1 VARGS
6 ALEDLVVTG
15 DAAAWRDRNV
25 FVTGCTGLLGAWVT
39 QTLADAGANVV
50 GLVRDHVPRS
60 RLVRDRLLDRITVV
74 SGAVEDAPLLERALN
89 EYEIDTVFHLAAQ
102 TIVGIANRSP
112 LSTFDANVRGTWN
125 VLEACRRSPLVKA
138 VVVAS
143 SDKAYGTQERL
154 PYDESMP
161 LHGAHPY
168 DVSKSCTDLIAAS
181 YHQTYRLPVAIT
193 RFGNFYGGGDLNFNR
208 LVPQTI
214 RSVIRDEAP
223 IIRSDGTFVRDYI
236 YIEDAAAAYVLLAER
251 LREDPS
257 LAGEA
262 FNFSC
267 EQPMT
272 VIELVDRILALM
284 GRADLRPRVLNEAS
298 NEIRA
303 QYLAAGKARVR
314 LGWKPRFT
322 LDDGLA
328 RTIAWYRTFFADGAR
343 A

>member
-1 VARGS
+1 M
-6 ALEDLVVTG
+6 TP
-15 DAAAWRDRNV
+15 DAGVWRDRNV

-39 QTLADAGANVV
+39 QTLADAGAHVV

-89 EYEIDTVFHLAAQ
+89 EYEIETVFHLAAQ

-125 VLEACRRSPLVKA
+125 VLEACRRSPLVKS

-161 LHGAHPY
+161 LRGEHPY

-181 YHQTYRLPVAIT
+181 YHHTYRLPVAIT

-223 IIRSDGTFVRDYI
+223 IIRSDGSFVRDYI

-251 LREDPS
+251 LREDPT

-284 GRADLRPRVLNEAS
+284 GRTDLRPRVLNEAS

-322 LDDGLA
+322 LDDGLT
-328 RTIAWYRTFFADGAR
+328 RTIAWYRALFTDGAR

>member
-1 VARGS
+1 M
-6 ALEDLVVTG
+6 TG
-15 DAAAWRDRNV
+15 GAGVWRDRNV

-39 QTLADAGANVV
+39 GTLADAGANVV

-60 RLVRDRLLDRITVV
+60 RLVRDRLVERITVV

-125 VLEACRRSPLVKA
+125 VLEACRRSPLVTS

-143 SDKAYGTQERL
+143 SDKAYGTQARL
-154 PYDESMP
+154 PYDEAMP
-161 LHGAHPY
+161 LHGEHPY

-181 YHQTYRLPVAIT
+181 YHHTYRLPVAIT

-214 RSVIRDEAP
+214 RAVIRDEAP
-223 IIRSDGTFVRDYI
+223 VIRSDGTFVRDYI

-251 LREDPS
+251 LREDAT

-284 GRADLRPRVLNEAS
+284 GRTELRPRVLNEAS

-322 LDDGLA
+322 LDEGLA
-328 RTIAWYRTFFADGAR
+328 RTIAWYRGFFADGAR

>member
-1 VARGS
+1 MTA
-6 ALEDLVVTG
+6 
-15 DAAAWRDRNV
+15 DAPVWRDRNV

-60 RLVRDRLLDRITVV
+60 RLVRDRILDRITTVA
-74 SGAVEDAPLLERALN
+74 GAVEDAPLLERALN

-112 LSTFDANVRGTWN
+112 LSTFDANIRGTWN
-125 VLEACRRSPLVKA
+125 LLEACRRSSLVRS

-143 SDKAYGTQERL
+143 SDKAYGTQEQL

-161 LHGAHPY
+161 LRGEHPY

-181 YHQTYRLPVAIT
+181 YHRTYGVPVAVT

-214 RSVIRDEAP
+214 RSVIRGEAP
-223 IIRSDGTFVRDYI
+223 VIRSDGTFVRDYI
-236 YIEDAAAAYVLLAER
+236 YIEDAAAAYILLAER
-251 LREDPS
+251 LRDDRG

-267 EQPMT
+267 EQPIT
-272 VIELVDRILALM
+272 VTDLVHRILGLM
-284 GRADLRPRVLNEAS
+284 GRTDLRPRVLNEAS

-303 QYLAAGKARVR
+303 QYLAAGKARIR

-322 LDDGLA
+322 LDEGLT
-328 RTIAWYRTFFADGAR
+328 RTIAWYRQLFAEGGR

>member
-1 VARGS
+1 
-6 ALEDLVVTG
+6 VTVE
-15 DAAAWRDRNV
+15 APLWRDRNV
-25 FVTGCTGLLGAWVT
+25 FVTGCTGLLGSWVA
-39 QTLADAGANVV
+39 QTLAEAGANVV

-60 RLVRDRLLDRITVV
+60 RLVRERIVERVTVV
-74 SGAVEDAPLLERALN
+74 SGAVEDYLLLERALN

-112 LSTFDANVRGTWN
+112 LSTFDANIRGTWN
-125 VLEACRRSPLVKA
+125 VLEACRCSPLVKS

-143 SDKAYGTQERL
+143 SDKAYGAQEQL
-154 PYDESMP
+154 PYDEAMP
-161 LHGAHPY
+161 LQGAHPY
-168 DVSKSCTDLIAAS
+168 DVSKSCTDLIAVS
-181 YHQTYRLPVAIT
+181 YHRTYGLPVAVT

-214 RSVIRDEAP
+214 RSVIRGERP
-223 IIRSDGTFVRDYI
+223 VIRSDGAFVRDYI

-251 LREDPS
+251 LREDAT

-267 EQPMT
+267 ENPAT
-272 VIELVDRILALM
+272 VSDLVDRILRLM

-303 QYLAAGKARVR
+303 QYLAAAKARVR
-314 LGWKPRFT
+314 LGWKPRFS

-328 RTIAWYRTFFADGAR
+328 RTIDWYRAFFAESGR
-343 A
+343 P

>member
-1 VARGS
+1 MVEAP
-6 ALEDLVVTG
+6 T
-15 DAAAWRDRNV
+15 WRDRNV
-25 FVTGCTGLLGAWVT
+25 FVTGCTGLLGSWVS
-39 QTLADAGANVV
+39 QTLAEAGANVV

-60 RLVRDRLLDRITVV
+60 RLVRERVLDRISVV
-74 SGAVEDAPLLERALN
+74 AGPVEDALLLERALN

-112 LSTFDANVRGTWN
+112 LSTFDANIRGTWN
-125 VLEACRRSPLVKA
+125 VLEACRRSPLVKS

-143 SDKAYGTQERL
+143 SDKAYGAQEHL
-154 PYDESMP
+154 PYDEAMP
-161 LHGAHPY
+161 LQGAHPY

-181 YHQTYRLPVAIT
+181 YFRTYRTPVAVT

-214 RSVIRDEAP
+214 RSVIRGEAP
-223 IIRSDGTFVRDYI
+223 VIRSDGTFVRDYI

-251 LREDPS
+251 LHEDPT

-267 EQPMT
+267 EHPVT
-272 VIELVDRILALM
+272 VSELVDRILRLM
-284 GRADLRPRVLNEAS
+284 KRTDLRPRILNEAS

-303 QYLAAGKARVR
+303 QYLAAGKAHLR
-314 LGWKPRFT
+314 LGWKPKYS

-328 RTIAWYRTFFADGAR
+328 RTIDWYRSFFAEGAP

>member
-1 VARGS
+1 MTVEAP
-6 ALEDLVVTG
+6 V
-15 DAAAWRDRNV
+15 WRDRNV
-25 FVTGCTGLLGAWVT
+25 FVTGCTGLLGAWVS
-39 QTLADAGANVV
+39 QVLAEAGANVV

-60 RLVRDRLLDRITVV
+60 RLVRERVLERITTV
-74 SGAVEDAPLLERALN
+74 SGELEDGRLLERALN

-112 LSTFDANVRGTWN
+112 LSTFDANIRGTWN

-138 VVVAS
+138 IVVAS
-143 SDKAYGTQERL
+143 SDKAYGAQTRL
-154 PYDESMP
+154 PYDEAMP
-161 LHGAHPY
+161 LQGAHPY

-181 YHQTYRLPVAIT
+181 YWKTYRLPVAIT

-214 RSVIRDEAP
+214 RHVLRDEAP
-223 IIRSDGTFVRDYI
+223 VIRSDGTFVRDYI

-251 LREDPS
+251 LREDAT

-267 EQPMT
+267 EQPIT
-272 VIELVDRILALM
+272 VVDLVEKILALM
-284 GRADLRPRVLNEAS
+284 GRGDLRPRIMNEAS
-298 NEIRA
+298 NEIHA
-303 QYLAAGKARVR
+303 QFLAAAKARIK

-322 LDDGLA
+322 LDEGLA
-328 RTIAWYRTFFADGAR
+328 RTIAWYRAFFAETAR

>member
-1 VARGS
+1 
-6 ALEDLVVTG
+6 VTV
-15 DAAAWRDRNV
+15 DAGAWRDRNV

-39 QTLADAGANVV
+39 QALADAGANVV

-60 RLVRDRLLDRITVV
+60 RLVRERILDRITVV

-112 LSTFDANVRGTWN
+112 LSTFDANVRGTWTL
-125 VLEACRRSPLVKA
+125 LEACRRNPLVKS

-154 PYDESMP
+154 PYDEGMP
-161 LHGAHPY
+161 LHGEHPY

-181 YHQTYRLPVAIT
+181 FHHTYRLPVAIT

-214 RSVIRDEAP
+214 RSVIRDQAP
-223 IIRSDGTFVRDYI
+223 VIRSDGTFVRDYI

-251 LREDPS
+251 LRDDPT

-267 EQPMT
+267 EQPLT
-272 VIELVDRILALM
+272 VIELVDRILSLM
-284 GRADLRPRVLNEAS
+284 GRTDLRPRVLNEAS

-314 LGWKPRFT
+314 LGWKPRFA
-322 LDDGLA
+322 LDEGLA
-328 RTIAWYRTFFADGAR
+328 RTIAWYRGFFADGAR